1 MDQRERDAWLLIGLL
16 PGLGSVL
23 TRRCIEYFGSPLRLL
38 SGRADEFCR
47 VEGVSNK
54 KAVELADA
62 IRRFAGSQEL
72 NKEIQAFERL
82 GASLVAMGTP
92 AYPKSLALIQDPPV
106 VLYVRGQLREE
117 DALSIAIVG
126 SRRCSRYG
134 IEQADRFSSLL
145 CQSGLVIVSGGALG
159 IDTAAHRATLR
170 VKGRTIAVL
179 GSGLARPYPTDN
191 IQLFDQIVENGG
203 AVISELPMLAP
214 PMRENFPNRNRII
227 SGLSLGVVVIEA
239 EVRSGALITA
249 RLCAEDHGRYAMA
262 VPGPVDSPTSAGCHK
277 ILREGWASLVTR
289 HTDVLDSLGEAGT
302 LLQAGM
308 EQAAQTADPSDD
320 SGSLFSP
327 GAANSILATDDPL
340 ERGLT
345 PSQRKIMHALDQPR
359 LPDQIS
365 SLSGLAIHTIQADL
379 TLLEI
384 RGMIQKNGAQ
394 FSRRRKT

>member
-1 MDQRERDAWLLIGLL
+1 MDLKERDAWLLVGLL

-23 TRRCIEYFGSPLRLL
+23 TRRCIEYFGSPLKLL
-38 SGRADEFCR
+38 AARPDEFCR
-47 VEGVSNK
+47 IDGITTK
-54 KAVELADA
+54 KAAELSDA
-62 IRRFAGSQEL
+62 IRRFTGSQEL
-72 NKEIQAFERL
+72 AKEIQAFERL
-82 GASLVAMGTP
+82 DASLVAMGDPT
-92 AYPKSLALIQDPPV
+92 YPKSLALIQDPPV

-117 DALSIAIVG
+117 DTLAIAIVG

-134 IEQADRFSSLL
+134 IEQSDRFSSMLS
-145 CQSGLVIVSGGALG
+145 QSGLTIVSGGALG

-191 IQLFDQIVENGG
+191 TQLFDQIVHEGG

-239 EVRSGALITA
+239 EIRSGALITA

-277 ILREGWASLVTR
+277 ILRDGWASLVTR
-289 HTDVLDSLGEAGT
+289 HTDVLDALGEAGT

-308 EQAAQTADPSDD
+308 EQAAHESDPDD
-320 SGSLFSP
+320 ASGSLFASP
-327 GAANSILATDDPL
+327 GSILATHDPL
-340 ERGLT
+340 DKGLT

-359 LPDQIS
+359 QLDQIS